1 MVNKDYSLQNI
12 NQDYYRKAWYKMK
25 GMSPLEA
32 QKLYVDSLIQ
42 LLTELVHRYPHH
54 QYYEFL
60 QKSLDS
66 LQSIDGEQQE
76 EEIFQDAYSP
86 ADFETKDHFLN
97 QIDPQYITQINS
109 PPFYHKP
116 YRRPSDQDY
125 PLTPITSPGRAISSS
140 HENYTY
146 PADYLK
152 QQSDIVSEAD
162 TLDREVAAATSRLS
176 ITAPQHSPY
185 ATQQPYH
192 HHHHYHRS
200 TGSASISSNGSSHRS
215 SKKTMKKE
223 ENNRALEKLQT
234 EVTAL
239 TEQIDRLRQ
248 QHRQHQQKTGWTMQ
262 RIVMTL
268 LKHALA
274 DFTILFILFLVLWK
288 KKSPIAYAILDRI
301 MPLVHAI
308 VTKVVRRVVFWKVTV

>member
-1 MVNKDYSLQNI
+1 M
-12 NQDYYRKAWYKMK
+12 
-25 GMSPLEA
+25 
-32 QKLYVDSLIQ
+32 
-42 LLTELVHRYPHH
+42 
-54 QYYEFL
+54 
-60 QKSLDS
+60 
-66 LQSIDGEQQE
+66 
-76 EEIFQDAYSP
+76 
-86 ADFETKDHFLN
+86 
-97 QIDPQYITQINS
+97 
-109 PPFYHKP
+109 
-116 YRRPSDQDY
+116 
-125 PLTPITSPGRAISSS
+125 TPITSPGRAISSS

-162 TLDREVAAATSRLS
+162 TLDREVAAATARLS

-185 ATQQPYH
+185 ATQQPH
-192 HHHHYHRS
+192 HHHHHRS
-200 TGSASISSNGSSHRS
+200 IGSASISSSGSSHRS

>member
-1 MVNKDYSLQNI
+1 
-12 NQDYYRKAWYKMK
+12 
-25 GMSPLEA
+25 
-32 QKLYVDSLIQ
+32 

-162 TLDREVAAATSRLS
+162 TLDREVAAATSRL
-176 ITAPQHSPY
+176 
-185 ATQQPYH
+185 
-192 HHHHYHRS
+192 
-200 TGSASISSNGSSHRS
+200 
-215 SKKTMKKE
+215 K
-223 ENNRALEKLQT
+223 KLQT

-248 QHRQHQQKTGWTMQ
+248 QHRQHQQKAGWTMQ

-274 DFTILFILFLVLWK
+274 DFTILFILFL
-288 KKSPIAYAILDRI
+288 
-301 MPLVHAI
+301 
-308 VTKVVRRVVFWKVTV
+308 